1 MLYGELAE
9 LYGRLS
15 ATSKRLEKISI
26 LAEFLKDLKEK
37 DRDVLYLLMGDIYP
51 ESDARNMG
59 INSQLAMK
67 AISKSTGVPVEKVT
81 REWKSLGDLGKVAEK
96 LTSEKKQSVL
106 ESSPLKTEKVIE
118 SLRRLPELEGKGTV
132 EKKLSLVSE
141 ILASASPA
149 EALYVTRT
157 LMGDL
162 RVGIRESTIR
172 ESMARAFFQDD
183 AKEASAEIQGAMDK
197 SSDVADVFERARKG
211 DLKEIKE
218 IPMKVGRPIKAMLSQ
233 KAESIS
239 DGFNALGRPCA
250 IEYKYDGFRLIIH
263 KEKNGRIT
271 AFTRRLED
279 VTRQFPEVVEHVKE
293 RVRGDSFILDS
304 EAVGYDRKTGEYTP
318 FQNVS
323 RRIKRKHG
331 IEKLKEELPVEI
343 NVFDVLYHDGK
354 SLLDEPFRKR
364 TALIKEMV
372 DDRAREIIR
381 SKQIV
386 TGDEK
391 EAEEFCRQSLKDNQ
405 EGVMMKNLDAVY
417 QPGSRAGHMLKV
429 KPEEHDFDLVITG
442 AEYGTGKRSGW
453 MSSFI
458 ISCRKDSEFFEVGK
472 VGTGIKEK
480 SEEGVS
486 FGELTEKLT
495 PLIEREEGKSVLVR
509 PEVVVAVTYQE
520 IQKSPNYGSGF
531 ALRFPRFTALRPDK
545 PPSEIAT
552 LKEVG
557 AEFRNQKKG
566 RRRP

>member
-15 ATSKRLEKISI
+15 GTSKRLEKISI
-26 LAEFLKDLKEK
+26 LAGFLKGLKEK

-59 INSQLAMK
+59 INSQLAIK
-67 AISKSTGVPVEKVT
+67 AISKSTGIPAEKVT

-106 ESSPLKTEKVIE
+106 QSNSLKTEKVIE

-132 EKKLSLVSE
+132 EKKLSLITE
-141 ILASASPA
+141 ILTSASPV

-157 LMGDL
+157 LIGDL
-162 RVGIRESTIR
+162 RIGIKESTIR

-183 AKEASAEIQGAMDK
+183 AKEASAEIQGAIDK
-197 SSDVADVFERARKG
+197 SSDVADVFEKARKG
-211 DLKEIKE
+211 DLNEIRG

-239 DGFNALGRPCA
+239 DGFKALGRPCA
-250 IEYKYDGFRLIIH
+250 MEYKYDGFRLIIH

-279 VTRQFPEVVEHVKE
+279 VTRQFPDVIEHVKK
-293 RVRGDSFILDS
+293 RVRGDSFIIDS
-304 EAVGYDRKTGEYTP
+304 EAVGYDRKTGEYVP

-331 IEKLKEELPVEI
+331 IERLKEELPVEI

-364 TALIKEMV
+364 TALIREMV
-372 DDRAREIIR
+372 DDRPLEITR

-386 TGDEK
+386 TDDEK
-391 EAEEFCRQSLKDNQ
+391 EAEEFCRQSLKENQ

-417 QPGSRAGHMLKV
+417 QPGNRVGHMLKV
-429 KPEEHDFDLVITG
+429 KPEERDFDLVITG

-480 SEEGVS
+480 SEEGMS

-495 PLIEREEGKSVLVR
+495 PLIEREEGKSVFVR

-545 PPSEIAT
+545 PPNEIAT

-566 RRRP
+566 RKRL